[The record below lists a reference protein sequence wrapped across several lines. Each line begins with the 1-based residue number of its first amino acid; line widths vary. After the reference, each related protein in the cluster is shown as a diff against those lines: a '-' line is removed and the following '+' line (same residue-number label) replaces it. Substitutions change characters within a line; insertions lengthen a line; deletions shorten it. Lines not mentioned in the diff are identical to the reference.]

1 MFKKDLDA
9 KFSDEY
15 LEICVKAKGMY
26 QNSFIGKAVF
36 IKKNTEFKGNNVFIG
51 NLTHDLLI

>member
-36 IKKNTEFKGNNVFIG
+36 IKKKY
-51 NLTHDLLI
+51 

>member
-1 MFKKDLDA
+1 MFKKDLGA

-36 IKKNTEFKGNNVFIG
+36 IKKILSLKEIMC
-51 NLTHDLLI
+51 L

>member
-26 QNSFIGKAVF
+26 QNSFIGKAVL
-36 IKKNTEFKGNNVFIG
+36 KKIQSLKEIMC
-51 NLTHDLLI
+51 L